1 VVGTGHGAP
10 AVLACLYL
18 EETLGEYYRQF
29 TADADGLGRLVRSFS
44 WPGGFPSHLTA
55 QTPGA
60 IHEGGELGYSLLHA
74 FGAAFDNPDL
84 LVACVVG
91 DGEAETGALAASWHS
106 PKFLNPATDGAVLP
120 ILHLNGYKLSGP
132 AILARMSEAEL
143 QKFFAGH
150 GYAMR
155 LVEGD
160 DPALVHRELWEALD
174 LAHAEIRTIQER
186 ARSGSHSGRVI
197 WPVIAVRTPK
207 GWTGP
212 KEIDGVAVAGTFHS
226 HQLPIEDPARNPG
239 HLRALEDWL
248 RSYRPEEL
256 FDRDGKP
263 VSAVTALLPRGD
275 QRLGKNKHALGGN
288 LLAPLQ
294 LPATGGHAVEVQR
307 PGEVDA
313 EGTRILGRF
322 LRDVFF
328 ANQPARNFRLFC
340 PDETSSNRLE
350 AVFEATGRAFEQPQ
364 VETDEFLSADGRVME
379 ILSEHCCQGWLEGY
393 LLTGRHGV
401 FACYEAFI
409 SIIDSM
415 MAQYAKWQKMSAEVP
430 WRPPLAS
437 LNYLLTSHIWEQDH
451 NGYSHQ
457 GPTFINMMLTKKP
470 AQIRIYLPPDANCLL
485 AIAEHCLRSRG
496 HINLIVASKHPL
508 PQWLDMQVARDH
520 CERGASVWSWASNDD
535 GRPDVVLAAAGDVAA
550 REIVAAA
557 WWLRREVADLRV
569 RVVNVVDLL
578 VLEARGDHP
587 HALDDA
593 TFRRLFTESAPVIF
607 AFHGYPGV
615 IHELTYRRPDPER
628 FHVRG
633 YREEG
638 TSTTPFD
645 MLVMNGMSRYDLA
658 IEALE
663 RAPLEDAMVDGAIVR
678 FEGRLSAHRAYI
690 REHDQDLPEVTSWR
704 WSDPGSAG
712 RAAAGGG

>member
-1 VVGTGHGAP
+1 MTNSLDRLDAQFRAANYLGAAQLYLRSNVLLQEPLRPEHIKPRLLGHWGTQPGLNLIYAHLNRLVQDTGAEILLVVGTGHGAP

-18 EETLGEYYRQF
+18 EGTLGEYYPEF
-29 TADADGLGRLVRSFS
+29 TADADGLARLVRSFS

-84 LVACVVG
+84 LIACVVG

-143 QKFFAGH
+143 QDFFAGH

-155 LVEGD
+155 MVEGD
-160 DPALVHRELWEALD
+160 DPALVHRELWGALD

-186 ARSGSHSGRVI
+186 ARGGRHSGPVV
-197 WPVIAVRTPK
+197 WPVIALRTPK

-212 KEIDGVAVAGTFHS
+212 KKIDGVAVEGTFHS
-226 HQLPIEDPARNPG
+226 HQLPVPDPAGNHG

-256 FDRDGKP
+256 FGRDGKP
-263 VSAVTALLPRGD
+263 AAAVTALFPKGD

-288 LLAPLQ
+288 LLVPLQ
-294 LPATGGHAVEVQR
+294 LPTTVGRAVQVRR

-313 EGTRILGRF
+313 EATRVLGRF

-350 AVFEATGRAFEQPQ
+350 AVFEATARAFEQAQ
-364 VETDEFLSADGRVME
+364 VETDEFLQADGRVME

-430 WRPPLAS
+430 WRPAHAS

-470 AQIRIYLPPDANCLL
+470 AQIRIYRRRMPTACLPSPNTAC
-485 AIAEHCLRSRG
+485 AAAATSTSSWPRSSRCRSG
-496 HINLIVASKHPL
+496 SICRRRVTTASKVP
-508 PQWLDMQVARDH
+508 RSG
-520 CERGASVWSWASNDD
+520 RGRATMTA
-535 GRPDVVLAAAGDVAA
+535 GRTLCS
-550 REIVAAA
+550 
-557 WWLRREVADLRV
+557 LRR
-569 RVVNVVDLL
+569 
-578 VLEARGDHP
+578 
-587 HALDDA
+587 A
-593 TFRRLFTESAPVIF
+593 TSPPAK
-607 AFHGYPGV
+607 
-615 IHELTYRRPDPER
+615 
-628 FHVRG
+628 
-633 YREEG
+633 
-638 TSTTPFD
+638 
-645 MLVMNGMSRYDLA
+645 
-658 IEALE
+658 
-663 RAPLEDAMVDGAIVR
+663 
-678 FEGRLSAHRAYI
+678 
-690 REHDQDLPEVTSWR
+690 SWR
-704 WSDPGSAG
+704 PLGGCGARCRICGSASST
-712 RAAAGGG
+712 